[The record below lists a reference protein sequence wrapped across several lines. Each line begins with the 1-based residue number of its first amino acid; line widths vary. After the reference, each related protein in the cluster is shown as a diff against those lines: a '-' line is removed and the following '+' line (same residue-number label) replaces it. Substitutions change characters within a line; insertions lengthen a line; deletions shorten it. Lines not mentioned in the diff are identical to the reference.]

1 VVEPSGAV
9 LATVV
14 AGDAGGDAFTLAYE
28 ISVRA
33 LAGRWEI
40 TRIEP

>member
-1 VVEPSGAV
+1 VI
-9 LATVV
+9 

-28 ISVRA
+28 ISVKE